1 MLNKDNKFELI
12 CEKWAPVAQEYAK
25 FLNRYGMQTVCIVS
39 GKTYMGQLIKVF
51 ADEERYLEL
60 SLNNLQFNLEEKQ
73 INELLGVIESLSIA
87 AFYSDEYEKEVG
99 LDGYEL
105 DVYEDDE

>member
-1 MLNKDNKFELI
+1 MLKSNNKFELI

-25 FLNRYGMQTVCIVS
+25 FLNRYGLQTICIVS

-73 INELLGVIESLSIA
+73 INELLGVIETLSIA
-87 AFYSDEYEKEVG
+87 AFYADEYEKEVR
-99 LDGYEL
+99 LDGYEP